1 MQRVAAGSSR
11 APSPIRPG
19 PGFDRIDACG
29 MVPCLSRGESH
40 AIVTGDQT
48 RDCEAL
54 AARGRRLGPRDM
66 AKRQLA
72 PIKPELLRWARDTA
86 GVSLEAAADKLKVK
100 PEQLAGWEAGDL
112 LPTVPQLR
120 KAADVYKRPLALFFL
135 PAPPSQPELPH
146 DFRRLPGIEVP
157 PLSPELLREMRRARR
172 RRAIALE
179 LLTDLGLP
187 VPEFPLHAALGDDP
201 EALAARRREWLG
213 VTIADQGGWRTEYQP
228 MAGWVTALEARG
240 VLVFQTGEV
249 ELDEMRGFSVT
260 ARELPA
266 IVLNAKDAPRGRI
279 FTLMHEF
286 CHLMLHQAGVCDPAR
301 VGREGRSPDENVEVF
316 CNRVAG
322 ALLVPRD
329 ALLEDPRVQ
338 GAPDTLEWDDEVIR
352 GLATDF
358 AVSREVVLRR
368 LLILG
373 KTTGDFYERKRAEYL
388 AQYAERATAARKN
401 EGFAPPSRLALRDNG
416 RRYTGLVLEALRRER
431 ITPADASDYLGVR
444 LKHLDEMAKAVRGPA
459 AMMCGFGGRLEGLVY
474 GD

>member
-1 MQRVAAGSSR
+1 
-11 APSPIRPG
+11 
-19 PGFDRIDACG
+19 
-29 MVPCLSRGESH
+29 
-40 AIVTGDQT
+40 
-48 RDCEAL
+48 
-54 AARGRRLGPRDM
+54 M

-72 PIKPELLRWARDTA
+72 SIKPDLLRWARDTV
-86 GVSLEAAADKLKVK
+86 GLSLEAAADKLKVK
-100 PEQLAGWEAGDL
+100 PEQLARWEAGDL
-112 LPTVPQLR
+112 PPTVPQLR

-135 PAPPSQPELPH
+135 PAPPTQPELPH
-146 DFRRLPGIEVP
+146 DFRRVPGIEVP

-179 LLTDLGLP
+179 LLADLGLP
-187 VPEFPLHAALGDDP
+187 IPEFPLRAALGEDT
-201 EALAARRREWLG
+201 EAVAARSREWLG
-213 VTIADQGGWRTEYQP
+213 VTIADQRRWRTEYQP
-228 MAGWVTALEARG
+228 IAGWIAALEARG

-266 IVLNAKDAPRGRI
+266 IVLNAKDAPRGRV

-286 CHLMLHQAGVCDPAR
+286 CHLMLHQAGLCDPAR

-352 GLATDF
+352 ALATDF
-358 AVSREVVLRR
+358 GVSREVILRR

-388 AQYAERATAARKN
+388 AQYAERTTEAREN
-401 EGFAPPSRLALRDNG
+401 GGFPPRFRIVLRDNG
-416 RRYTGLVLEALRRER
+416 RRYASLVLEALERER
-431 ITPADASDYLGVR
+431 ITHADVSDYLGVR
-444 LKHLDEMAKAVRGPA
+444 LKHLGDIAQALRRAGP
-459 AMMCGFGGRLEGLVY
+459 EV
-474 GD
+474 